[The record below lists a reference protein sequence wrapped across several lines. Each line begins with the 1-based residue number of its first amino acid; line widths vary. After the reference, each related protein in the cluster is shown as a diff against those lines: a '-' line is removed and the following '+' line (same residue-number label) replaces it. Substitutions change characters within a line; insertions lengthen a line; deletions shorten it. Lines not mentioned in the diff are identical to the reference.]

1 MHLSQQSEERRYL
14 DQLKLRA
21 AEVDEFGNPLR
32 FLLFPDGMTVYT
44 CRTPKFPSESKGDN
58 FIESRI
64 IGIEV
69 YCGPIKTVFVY
80 RTSAMVGGG
89 ANIMVEVI
97 RQALIDLGTLIYS
110 RNFRYPRTG
119 WLQFDNCGENKN
131 KEMFAYISLLIENF
145 SFDEVLINFLIVG
158 HTHASI
164 DQYFSVI
171 SKAIFN
177 SYFIGTPLALLE
189 LIRRTHNASWKQE
202 AIIRDI
208 VVYYDF
214 KSAIAP
220 YLNDKI
226 KYYQFPHC
234 FRLKST
240 FGRTAMFQ
248 YKTLNTNPHYLPFE
262 APLSAMSA
270 EQVTKIINST
280 QPIAIPDLAVVNGKS
295 QLSSFFGLGTAAN
308 NSDNSNAVI
317 APKYAVDLLSN
328 TTQVDTLKNLSA
340 LMPDFEVLSLNCV
353 KEQELRMM
361 DESEGKVPQQSYA
374 NKAATFRK
382 EAQSLLQDSISS
394 EEGYI
399 IWLDLAKKRVR
410 AAFISVLLFVI
421 LGCY

>member
-1 MHLSQQSEERRYL
+1 
-14 DQLKLRA
+14 
-21 AEVDEFGNPLR
+21 
-32 FLLFPDGMTVYT
+32 
-44 CRTPKFPSESKGDN
+44 
-58 FIESRI
+58 
-64 IGIEV
+64 
-69 YCGPIKTVFVY
+69 
-80 RTSAMVGGG
+80 MVGGG

-110 RNFRYPRTG
+110 RNFRYPRTC

-145 SFDEVLINFLIVG
+145 SFEEVLINFLIVG

-189 LIRRTHNASWKQE
+189 LIRRAHNASWKQE

-234 FRLKST
+234 FRFKPA
-240 FGRTAMFQ
+240 FGHVAIMQ
-248 YKTLNTNPHYLPFE
+248 YKTLSTNPHYLPEE

-270 EQVTKIINST
+270 AQVTKICNST
-280 QPIAIPDLAVVNGKS
+280 HPISIPDLAVINGKS

-317 APKYAVDLLSN
+317 DPKNAVDLLSKPI
-328 TTQVDTLKNLSA
+328 QVETLKNLSV
-340 LMPDFEVLSLNCV
+340 LMSDFEELSSNCV
-353 KEQELRMM
+353 KEQELRMI
-361 DESEGKVPQQSYA
+361 DESEGKVPLQSYA
-374 NKAATFRK
+374 KAVAVAFRK
-382 EAQSLLQDSISS
+382 EAQLLLRESATSD
-394 EEGYI
+394 EGYI
-399 IWLDLAKKRVR
+399 IWLDLAKKRV
-410 AAFISVLLFVI
+410 IIMLYII
-421 LGCY
+421 L